1 MKRITFRA
9 MLFVT
14 LTGLFLG
21 ALAQVSNNEVL
32 MTIAGKDVTVGEFM
46 SIYQKNNLPNQP
58 IDQDA
63 IKDYLNLFIN
73 FKLKVREAEDLG
85 LDTITSFK
93 TELAGYRDQL
103 AKPYFI
109 DETTINNLVQ
119 EAYDRSKT
127 DIRASHIFVRVT
139 PDALPQ
145 DTLAAWNKINDIQQ
159 KLSNGESFESL
170 AFQLSEDPS
179 ARDREA
185 NAQHPFIK
193 GNIGDLGYFTVFD
206 MVYPFES
213 AAYQTAE
220 TQVSKPIRTEY
231 GYHLVK
237 VTKKQPAM
245 GSVTVA
251 HLYRSIP
258 KGATAEDSLN
268 VQLKIDSIYAMLQ
281 SGASWDS
288 LVKLYSDDKGSAAR
302 GGALPKFGVNR
313 MVPEF
318 IEAIYQLKDV
328 EDYSKPIL
336 TSYGWHII
344 RLEERDKVK
353 PFNEVK
359 GDLKQKVIKD
369 SRSQLGKDVVTQR
382 IIAEYG
388 LKEYLPAQ
396 EEFYTV
402 VTDSVFFAKWNPV
415 LASGMNKPLFKIGD
429 QVTTQKDFAA
439 YIATKQ
445 KKGDKKSIKTFV
457 DIQYHDFLNEKLL
470 MVEDKNLEKKY
481 PEFKAL
487 MHEYRDGIL
496 LFDLTDKNVW
506 SKAVKDT
513 TGLKMFYEDNKSNY
527 MWGPRVDA
535 SIYTFK
541 DPETGVRVKNFLAT
555 GLSDDEILLEI
566 NQDSLKLLTV
576 QSGKFSKTDNPIVEK
591 ITWATG
597 ISDEMKTDDGIVFI
611 NIREVLKP
619 EPKELNEARG
629 LITADY
635 QNYLETQW
643 IKDLKNKYPVVV
655 NKEVFAKIK

>member
-9 MLFVT
+9 MLFLT
-14 LTGLFLG
+14 FTGLFLS
-21 ALAQVSNNEVL
+21 ALAQVGNNEVL

-46 SIYQKNNLPNQP
+46 SIYQKNNTPNQP

-85 LDTITSFK
+85 LDTVTSFK

-109 DETTINNLVQ
+109 DETTINNLIQ

-127 DIRASHIFVRVT
+127 DIRASHIFVRVL

-145 DTLAAWNKINDIQQ
+145 DTLAAWNKIIDIQQ
-159 KLSNGESFESL
+159 KLSNGESFEAL

-179 ARDREA
+179 ARDRDA

-193 GNIGDLGYFTVFD
+193 GNMGDLGYFTVFD

-220 TQVSKPIRTEY
+220 TQVSEPIRTEY

-268 VQLKIDSIYAMLQ
+268 VQLKIDSIYTLLQ
-281 SGASWDS
+281 DGANWDS

-302 GGALPKFGVNR
+302 GGVLPKFGVNR

-318 IEAIYQLKDV
+318 IEAIYQLKNVKDN
-328 EDYSKPIL
+328 SGPIL

-359 GDLKQKVIKD
+359 SDLKQKVIKD
-369 SRSQLGKDVVTQR
+369 SRSQLGKDVVTKR

-388 LKEYLPAQ
+388 LKEYLPAK

-415 LASGMNKPLFKIGD
+415 LAAGMNKPLFKIGD

-439 YIATKQ
+439 YIAVKQ
-445 KKGDKKSIKTFV
+445 KKGDKKSITTYV

-487 MHEYRDGIL
+487 MNEYRDGIL

-513 TGLKMFYEDNKSNY
+513 VGLKLFYEDNKSDY

-535 SIYTFK
+535 SIYTVK
-541 DPETGVRVKNFLAT
+541 NPETGVRVKNFLAT
-555 GLSDDEILLEI
+555 GLPDDEILLEI

-576 QSGKFSKTDNPIVEK
+576 QSGKFSKKDNPIIEK
-591 ITWATG
+591 ITWTTG
-597 ISDEMKTDDGIVFI
+597 ISDEMKTDDGIVFV

-619 EPKELNEARG
+619 EAKELNEARG

-643 IKDLKNKYPVVV
+643 IKDLKIKYPVVV